1 MLNQVIVLNEPHEQP
16 HPAGPQRSREQL
28 TKFFSENRRF
38 SGGGVSL
45 NRELASPCL

>member
-1 MLNQVIVLNEPHEQP
+1 MSSLTPQDHNV
-16 HPAGPQRSREQL
+16 AGSNSPY
-28 TKFFSENRRF
+28 FFSENRRF